1 MHRDA
6 DSVGNDSIS
15 YHKNNNSRKNTN
27 TSRRVHQKEF
37 SDDESASVNSGT
49 RRNRRGARNDAST
62 VGDDQTEDVSLNR
75 PTTPET
81 NVTEQTGR
89 SLATYDEPGG
99 GGNIGNDRKPRR
111 RNKYDDMGSYAGDSF
126 AGDSFAGGSY
136 AQPPPPPRNS
146 KRSAPRI
153 PKGENNR
160 GAPYEQNHSR
170 RMSRERRDFDEGSD
184 TGTIGNKVDKE
195 EVTINPLNQLGIRLV
210 ENLREEIILGMTDPI
225 MIGGEVIVK
234 VFNLEQDLD
243 QEAEEN
249 ISINSNHIHG
259 HNLVEGLSS
268 QGRDLAREVEK
279 NEQER
284 FQWRE
289 EIDLGPDLI
298 HVGRQEGPGQ
308 NLEPDQDREGPDYLG
323 DDLAH

>member
-1 MHRDA
+1 M
-6 DSVGNDSIS
+6 
-15 YHKNNNSRKNTN
+15 
-27 TSRRVHQKEF
+27 KE
-37 SDDESASVNSGT
+37 
-49 RRNRRGARNDAST
+49 
-62 VGDDQTEDVSLNR
+62 
-75 PTTPET
+75 
-81 NVTEQTGR
+81 VT
-89 SLATYDEPGG
+89 
-99 GGNIGNDRKPRR
+99 
-111 RNKYDDMGSYAGDSF
+111 
-126 AGDSFAGGSY
+126 
-136 AQPPPPPRNS
+136 
-146 KRSAPRI
+146 
-153 PKGENNR
+153 
-160 GAPYEQNHSR
+160 
-170 RMSRERRDFDEGSD
+170 